1 MIKRLPS
8 GCRPRVTGSQAV
20 RAADV
25 GARVIVRK
33 TRLLAAQYSYTTLSL
48 QLRLHGSLYS
58 CVEGTHA
65 VVLVT
70 GLKQFRQPDL
80 ARIRGLRR
88 MWVLFDGRTIYDF
101 AELSAQGFLYH
112 GIGTASGGA
121 L

>member
-1 MIKRLPS
+1 MRLR
-8 GCRPRVTGSQAV
+8 GFFAV
-20 RAADV
+20 
-25 GARVIVRK
+25 
-33 TRLLAAQYSYTTLSL
+33 QYSYAIQTR

-58 CVEGTHA
+58 CVEGADA

-70 GLKQFRQPDL
+70 DLKQFRQPDL
-80 ARIRGLRR
+80 ARIRALMR
-88 MWVLFDGRTIYDF
+88 MPVLFDGRNIYDF